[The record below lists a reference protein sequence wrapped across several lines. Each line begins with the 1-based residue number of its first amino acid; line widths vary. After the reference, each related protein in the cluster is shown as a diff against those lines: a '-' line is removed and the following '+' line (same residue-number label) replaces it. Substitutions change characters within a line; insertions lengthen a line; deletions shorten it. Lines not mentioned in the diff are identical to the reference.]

1 MVFKP
6 KKKRENLDIKLKTN
20 QCTIDR
26 VKKSMFLGIIL
37 WRKFVMET
45 AHCQY
50 R

>member
-26 VKKSMFLGIIL
+26 VKNSMFLGVIL

-45 AHCQY
+45 AHYQY